1 MYIGEESLPGWD
13 LTDVWLGLCCW
24 NPSILILFR
33 TKCIKIA
40 TLFKTL
46 KNEIEYFF
54 LRLKRSHT
62 PMPCRAAHTEWA
74 KHESFY
80 IWRGRSKWMHLL
92 MTTYRQHIMTSFGC
106 GRDTV
111 STHFLGQFSKIYTS
125 VLVNCF
131 KFYGKDQFQ
140 YNIVQEK

>member
-1 MYIGEESLPGWD
+1 
-13 LTDVWLGLCCW
+13 
-24 NPSILILFR
+24 
-33 TKCIKIA
+33 
-40 TLFKTL
+40 
-46 KNEIEYFF
+46 
-54 LRLKRSHT
+54 
-62 PMPCRAAHTEWA
+62 
-74 KHESFY
+74 
-80 IWRGRSKWMHLL
+80 

-106 GRDTV
+106 ERDTV